1 MKGHGAG
8 GGGGGGGGG
17 SGGGGSSGSS
27 ICQTSGARPGAA
39 WAVLAASVIPVRLKP
54 TATSTVVAHPAI
66 IRFINLDC
74 APCRPACTGVMHTK
88 QRMHGVAVVL
98 ASSVP
103 AVRST
108 GLARVRWCFVPLL
121 LCRAALT
128 VADFYRHLLTTPGSS
143 INPTY
148 QDYLDYLRRA
158 H

>member
-103 AVRST
+103 AFVWYWT
-108 GLARVRWCFVPLL
+108 CARAVV
-121 LCRAALT
+121 LCALAALPRGFDRGRLLSAL
-128 VADFYRHLLTTPGSS
+128 ADDTR
-143 INPTY
+143 
-148 QDYLDYLRRA
+148 Q
-158 H
+158 